1 MAPATAT
8 QDEDLLII
16 SEDTAD
22 NSSDIDFSF
31 SFGDD
36 TSSTT
41 PPATLET
48 VQTSSLEEPVT
59 ATTEVPAETSASLWD
74 FSFDIFSQTSPTP
87 VSEVQ
92 SDVAQWEI
100 TAQVPVEVE
109 TLVDANSQVNVGD
122 ISLPDTSSNPLSY
135 EAQTEEISAISPV
148 IPEETMAS
156 AAIISEVPQTQT
168 QEVSGAESLN
178 DILTA
183 TIAKLALREEAI
195 ANDSSGKSAQIAS
208 IQAQIKALEEQVSAL
223 QGEISLLSAESE
235 KISKNIEALE
245 EMKLD
250 PVKEHNARRAVKK

>member
-1 MAPATAT
+1 M
-8 QDEDLLII
+8 
-16 SEDTAD
+16 
-22 NSSDIDFSF
+22 
-31 SFGDD
+31 
-36 TSSTT
+36 
-41 PPATLET
+41 
-48 VQTSSLEEPVT
+48 
-59 ATTEVPAETSASLWD
+59 
-74 FSFDIFSQTSPTP
+74 
-87 VSEVQ
+87 
-92 SDVAQWEI
+92 
-100 TAQVPVEVE
+100 E

-183 TIAKLALREEAI
+183 TIAKLALRAEAI
-195 ANDSSGKSAQIAS
+195 ANDSSEKSAQIAS